1 MIDINISKVC
11 KSFGFDLV
19 LNTIDITVQKGEK
32 VGLIGTNGSGKSTI
46 LKIIAGQESIDSGS
60 LSIRNNISI
69 GYLSQIPEEKDI
81 IVKDY
86 INSAFKEIIELKE
99 KLERYEDKL
108 LTEDYKVI
116 TKYMNLQEKFI
127 SLGGYEY
134 ETKIQKILPVFN
146 ITEEILN
153 RNFNTLSGGEK
164 TIISLIRLLL
174 QEPDVLLLDEP
185 TNHLDINKMI
195 WLEKTLKNYKGTIIL
210 VSHDR
215 YFMDNVINKVYLLTK
230 RGIEV
235 YHGNYSYYIKESENR
250 LLLELKNYKDQQ
262 KQITAMKNS
271 IKRLKEYGRLC
282 GPSGGEIFFRR
293 AASIEKR
300 LEKLEKLDKPEDKK
314 KLNITFDTASR
325 SGKDVLTINNLNL
338 SYGTKEI
345 FNNLN
350 LSIKYQDRLCL
361 VGDNGVGKS
370 TLIKE
375 ILKGNNSIKLG
386 SNIKIGYIPQE
397 IEFEDINLSVLEEA
411 RKYFIGPEQ
420 YLRSALFKYLFAG
433 ENIHKKIKYLSGGE
447 KVRLKIFCLIQDS
460 YNFLILDE
468 PTNHIDIDTR
478 EMLEESLKEFTGTI
492 LFVSHD
498 RYFLNKVCTH
508 IADVDFGKIKVYPG
522 NYDFWYES
530 SQLALKQMKDANKKK
545 EEKIKE
551 LQEFIARFSANASKS
566 KQATSRK
573 KSLEKIQL
581 DEIKPSNRRYPYIDF
596 KPDREPGKDILTVK
610 NLSKTV
616 DGEKVLDNVSFTVK
630 TDNKIAIIADN
641 ENARTTLF
649 QILAGELEPDEGE
662 VSFGTTITKAYFPKD
677 NSYLFTQD
685 LSITDWLRQYS
696 KDPDETYV
704 RSFLG
709 RMLFSGDEALKNVKV
724 LSGGEKV
731 RCVLSKLMLSG
742 ANFLIFDEPTNHLDM
757 ESITA
762 LNEGMERFKGNMI
775 FASHDHQL
783 MQTVANRIIDIKKD
797 GSVVDKECTY
807 NEYLGLE

>member
-1 MIDINISKVC
+1 MQYIHITFFDGRNIMIDINISKVC

-19 LNTIDITVQKGEK
+19 LNNIDITVQKGEK

-262 KQITAMKNS
+262 KQITAMENS

-397 IEFEDINLSVLEEA
+397 IGFEDINLSVLEEA

-498 RYFLNKVCTH
+498 RYFINK
-508 IADVDFGKIKVYPG
+508 IATSIIEIKNKNITKYIG
-522 NYDFWYES
+522 NYDDYR
-530 SQLALKQMKDANKKK
+530 
-545 EEKIKE
+545 EKI
-551 LQEFIARFSANASKS
+551 
-566 KQATSRK
+566 
-573 KSLEKIQL
+573 
-581 DEIKPSNRRYPYIDF
+581 
-596 KPDREPGKDILTVK
+596 
-610 NLSKTV
+610 
-616 DGEKVLDNVSFTVK
+616 
-630 TDNKIAIIADN
+630 NKI
-641 ENARTTLF
+641 
-649 QILAGELEPDEGE
+649 
-662 VSFGTTITKAYFPKD
+662 
-677 NSYLFTQD
+677 
-685 LSITDWLRQYS
+685 
-696 KDPDETYV
+696 
-704 RSFLG
+704 
-709 RMLFSGDEALKNVKV
+709 
-724 LSGGEKV
+724 
-731 RCVLSKLMLSG
+731 
-742 ANFLIFDEPTNHLDM
+742 
-757 ESITA
+757 
-762 LNEGMERFKGNMI
+762 
-775 FASHDHQL
+775 
-783 MQTVANRIIDIKKD
+783 
-797 GSVVDKECTY
+797 
-807 NEYLGLE
+807 

>member
-1 MIDINISKVC
+1 MQYIHITFFDGRNIMIDINISKVC

-19 LNTIDITVQKGEK
+19 LNNIDITVQKGEK

-195 WLEKTLKNYKGTIIL
+195 WLEKTLKNYKGTIML

-215 YFMDNVINKVYLLTK
+215 YFMDNIINKVYLLTK

-300 LEKLEKLDKPEDKK
+300 LEKLEKLDKPEEKK
-314 KLNITFDTASR
+314 KLNITFDMDSR

-397 IEFEDINLSVLEEA
+397 IGFEDINLSVLEEA
-411 RKYFIGPEQ
+411 KKYFIGPEQ
-420 YLRSALFKYLFAG
+420 YLRSSLFKYLFAG

-478 EMLEESLKEFTGTI
+478 EMLEESLQEFTGTI

-498 RYFLNKVCTH
+498 RYFINK
-508 IADVDFGKIKVYPG
+508 IANSIIEIKNKNITKYIG
-522 NYDFWYES
+522 NYDDYR
-530 SQLALKQMKDANKKK
+530 
-545 EEKIKE
+545 EKI
-551 LQEFIARFSANASKS
+551 
-566 KQATSRK
+566 
-573 KSLEKIQL
+573 
-581 DEIKPSNRRYPYIDF
+581 
-596 KPDREPGKDILTVK
+596 
-610 NLSKTV
+610 
-616 DGEKVLDNVSFTVK
+616 
-630 TDNKIAIIADN
+630 NKI
-641 ENARTTLF
+641 
-649 QILAGELEPDEGE
+649 
-662 VSFGTTITKAYFPKD
+662 
-677 NSYLFTQD
+677 
-685 LSITDWLRQYS
+685 
-696 KDPDETYV
+696 
-704 RSFLG
+704 
-709 RMLFSGDEALKNVKV
+709 
-724 LSGGEKV
+724 
-731 RCVLSKLMLSG
+731 
-742 ANFLIFDEPTNHLDM
+742 
-757 ESITA
+757 
-762 LNEGMERFKGNMI
+762 
-775 FASHDHQL
+775 
-783 MQTVANRIIDIKKD
+783 
-797 GSVVDKECTY
+797 
-807 NEYLGLE
+807 

>member
-1 MIDINISKVC
+1 MQYIHITFFDGRNIMIDINISKVC

-19 LNTIDITVQKGEK
+19 LNNIDITVQKGEK

-108 LTEDYKVI
+108 LTEDYKII

-146 ITEEILN
+146 ITEEMLN

-174 QEPDVLLLDEP
+174 QEPDALLLDEP

-262 KQITAMKNS
+262 KQITAMENS
-271 IKRLKEYGRLC
+271 IKRLREYGKLC

-300 LEKLEKLDKPEDKK
+300 LEKLEKLDKPEEKK

-325 SGKDVLTINNLNL
+325 SGKDVLTINNLYL

-433 ENIHKKIKYLSGGE
+433 ENIYKKIKYLSGGE

-478 EMLEESLKEFTGTI
+478 EMLEESLMEFTGTI

-498 RYFLNKVCTH
+498 RYFINK
-508 IADVDFGKIKVYPG
+508 IATGIIEIKNKNITKYIG
-522 NYDFWYES
+522 NYDDYR
-530 SQLALKQMKDANKKK
+530 
-545 EEKIKE
+545 EKI
-551 LQEFIARFSANASKS
+551 
-566 KQATSRK
+566 
-573 KSLEKIQL
+573 
-581 DEIKPSNRRYPYIDF
+581 
-596 KPDREPGKDILTVK
+596 
-610 NLSKTV
+610 
-616 DGEKVLDNVSFTVK
+616 
-630 TDNKIAIIADN
+630 NKI
-641 ENARTTLF
+641 
-649 QILAGELEPDEGE
+649 
-662 VSFGTTITKAYFPKD
+662 
-677 NSYLFTQD
+677 
-685 LSITDWLRQYS
+685 
-696 KDPDETYV
+696 
-704 RSFLG
+704 
-709 RMLFSGDEALKNVKV
+709 
-724 LSGGEKV
+724 
-731 RCVLSKLMLSG
+731 
-742 ANFLIFDEPTNHLDM
+742 
-757 ESITA
+757 
-762 LNEGMERFKGNMI
+762 
-775 FASHDHQL
+775 
-783 MQTVANRIIDIKKD
+783 
-797 GSVVDKECTY
+797 
-807 NEYLGLE
+807 

>member
-1 MIDINISKVC
+1 MQYIHITFFDGRNIMIDINISKVC

-19 LNTIDITVQKGEK
+19 LNNIDITVQKGEK

-271 IKRLKEYGRLC
+271 IKRLREYGKLC

-314 KLNITFDTASR
+314 KLNITFDMDSR
-325 SGKDVLTINNLNL
+325 SGKDVLTINNLYL

-397 IEFEDINLSVLEEA
+397 IGFEDINLSVLEEA
-411 RKYFIGPEQ
+411 KKYYIGAEQ

-478 EMLEESLKEFTGTI
+478 EMLEESLQEFTGTI

-498 RYFLNKVCTH
+498 RYFINK
-508 IADVDFGKIKVYPG
+508 IATSIIEIKNKNITRYIG
-522 NYDFWYES
+522 NYDDYR
-530 SQLALKQMKDANKKK
+530 
-545 EEKIKE
+545 EKI
-551 LQEFIARFSANASKS
+551 
-566 KQATSRK
+566 
-573 KSLEKIQL
+573 
-581 DEIKPSNRRYPYIDF
+581 
-596 KPDREPGKDILTVK
+596 
-610 NLSKTV
+610 
-616 DGEKVLDNVSFTVK
+616 
-630 TDNKIAIIADN
+630 NKI
-641 ENARTTLF
+641 
-649 QILAGELEPDEGE
+649 
-662 VSFGTTITKAYFPKD
+662 
-677 NSYLFTQD
+677 
-685 LSITDWLRQYS
+685 
-696 KDPDETYV
+696 
-704 RSFLG
+704 
-709 RMLFSGDEALKNVKV
+709 
-724 LSGGEKV
+724 
-731 RCVLSKLMLSG
+731 
-742 ANFLIFDEPTNHLDM
+742 
-757 ESITA
+757 
-762 LNEGMERFKGNMI
+762 
-775 FASHDHQL
+775 
-783 MQTVANRIIDIKKD
+783 
-797 GSVVDKECTY
+797 
-807 NEYLGLE
+807 

>member
-1 MIDINISKVC
+1 MQYIHITFFDGRNIMIDINISKVC

-19 LNTIDITVQKGEK
+19 LNNIDITVQKGEK

-262 KQITAMKNS
+262 KQITAMENS

-397 IEFEDINLSVLEEA
+397 IGFEDINLSVLEEA

-420 YLRSALFKYLFAG
+420 YLRSSLFKYLFAG

-478 EMLEESLKEFTGTI
+478 EMLEESLKDFTGTI

-498 RYFLNKVCTH
+498 RYFINK
-508 IADVDFGKIKVYPG
+508 IATSIIEIKNKNITRYIG
-522 NYDFWYES
+522 NYDDYR
-530 SQLALKQMKDANKKK
+530 
-545 EEKIKE
+545 EKI
-551 LQEFIARFSANASKS
+551 
-566 KQATSRK
+566 
-573 KSLEKIQL
+573 
-581 DEIKPSNRRYPYIDF
+581 
-596 KPDREPGKDILTVK
+596 
-610 NLSKTV
+610 
-616 DGEKVLDNVSFTVK
+616 
-630 TDNKIAIIADN
+630 NKI
-641 ENARTTLF
+641 
-649 QILAGELEPDEGE
+649 
-662 VSFGTTITKAYFPKD
+662 
-677 NSYLFTQD
+677 
-685 LSITDWLRQYS
+685 
-696 KDPDETYV
+696 
-704 RSFLG
+704 
-709 RMLFSGDEALKNVKV
+709 
-724 LSGGEKV
+724 
-731 RCVLSKLMLSG
+731 
-742 ANFLIFDEPTNHLDM
+742 
-757 ESITA
+757 
-762 LNEGMERFKGNMI
+762 
-775 FASHDHQL
+775 
-783 MQTVANRIIDIKKD
+783 
-797 GSVVDKECTY
+797 
-807 NEYLGLE
+807 

>member
-1 MIDINISKVC
+1 MQYIHITFFDGRNIMIDINISKVC

-19 LNTIDITVQKGEK
+19 LNNIDITVQKGEK

-262 KQITAMKNS
+262 KQITAMENS

-314 KLNITFDTASR
+314 KLNITFDMDSR
-325 SGKDVLTINNLNL
+325 SGKDVLTINNLYL

-433 ENIHKKIKYLSGGE
+433 ENIYKKIKYLSGGE

-478 EMLEESLKEFTGTI
+478 EMLEESLMEFTGTI

-498 RYFLNKVCTH
+498 RYFINK
-508 IADVDFGKIKVYPG
+508 IATGIIEIKNKNITKYIG
-522 NYDFWYES
+522 NYDDYR
-530 SQLALKQMKDANKKK
+530 
-545 EEKIKE
+545 EKI
-551 LQEFIARFSANASKS
+551 
-566 KQATSRK
+566 
-573 KSLEKIQL
+573 
-581 DEIKPSNRRYPYIDF
+581 
-596 KPDREPGKDILTVK
+596 
-610 NLSKTV
+610 
-616 DGEKVLDNVSFTVK
+616 
-630 TDNKIAIIADN
+630 NKI
-641 ENARTTLF
+641 
-649 QILAGELEPDEGE
+649 
-662 VSFGTTITKAYFPKD
+662 
-677 NSYLFTQD
+677 
-685 LSITDWLRQYS
+685 
-696 KDPDETYV
+696 
-704 RSFLG
+704 
-709 RMLFSGDEALKNVKV
+709 
-724 LSGGEKV
+724 
-731 RCVLSKLMLSG
+731 
-742 ANFLIFDEPTNHLDM
+742 
-757 ESITA
+757 
-762 LNEGMERFKGNMI
+762 
-775 FASHDHQL
+775 
-783 MQTVANRIIDIKKD
+783 
-797 GSVVDKECTY
+797 
-807 NEYLGLE
+807 

>member
-1 MIDINISKVC
+1 MQYIHITFFDGRNIMIDINISKVC

-19 LNTIDITVQKGEK
+19 LNNIDITVQKGEK

-262 KQITAMKNS
+262 KQITAMENS

-293 AASIEKR
+293 AASIKKR

-314 KLNITFDTASR
+314 KLNITFDMDSR
-325 SGKDVLTINNLNL
+325 SGKDVLTINNLYL

-411 RKYFIGPEQ
+411 RKYFIGAEQ

-478 EMLEESLKEFTGTI
+478 EMLEESLMEFTGTI

-498 RYFLNKVCTH
+498 RYFINK
-508 IADVDFGKIKVYPG
+508 IATGIIEIKNKNITKYIG
-522 NYDFWYES
+522 NYDDYR
-530 SQLALKQMKDANKKK
+530 
-545 EEKIKE
+545 EKI
-551 LQEFIARFSANASKS
+551 
-566 KQATSRK
+566 
-573 KSLEKIQL
+573 
-581 DEIKPSNRRYPYIDF
+581 
-596 KPDREPGKDILTVK
+596 
-610 NLSKTV
+610 
-616 DGEKVLDNVSFTVK
+616 
-630 TDNKIAIIADN
+630 NKI
-641 ENARTTLF
+641 
-649 QILAGELEPDEGE
+649 
-662 VSFGTTITKAYFPKD
+662 
-677 NSYLFTQD
+677 
-685 LSITDWLRQYS
+685 
-696 KDPDETYV
+696 
-704 RSFLG
+704 
-709 RMLFSGDEALKNVKV
+709 
-724 LSGGEKV
+724 
-731 RCVLSKLMLSG
+731 
-742 ANFLIFDEPTNHLDM
+742 
-757 ESITA
+757 
-762 LNEGMERFKGNMI
+762 
-775 FASHDHQL
+775 
-783 MQTVANRIIDIKKD
+783 
-797 GSVVDKECTY
+797 
-807 NEYLGLE
+807 

>member
-1 MIDINISKVC
+1 MIDINKSKVC

-19 LNTIDITVQKGEK
+19 LNNIDITVQKGEK

-164 TIISLIRLLL
+164 TITSLIRLLL

-262 KQITAMKNS
+262 KQITAMENS

-293 AASIEKR
+293 AASIEK
-300 LEKLEKLDKPEDKK
+300 
-314 KLNITFDTASR
+314 
-325 SGKDVLTINNLNL
+325 
-338 SYGTKEI
+338 
-345 FNNLN
+345 
-350 LSIKYQDRLCL
+350 
-361 VGDNGVGKS
+361 
-370 TLIKE
+370 
-375 ILKGNNSIKLG
+375 
-386 SNIKIGYIPQE
+386 KI
-397 IEFEDINLSVLEEA
+397 
-411 RKYFIGPEQ
+411 RKT
-420 YLRSALFKYLFAG
+420 R
-433 ENIHKKIKYLSGGE
+433 
-447 KVRLKIFCLIQDS
+447 KVR
-460 YNFLILDE
+460 
-468 PTNHIDIDTR
+468 
-478 EMLEESLKEFTGTI
+478 
-492 LFVSHD
+492 
-498 RYFLNKVCTH
+498 
-508 IADVDFGKIKVYPG
+508 
-522 NYDFWYES
+522 
-530 SQLALKQMKDANKKK
+530 
-545 EEKIKE
+545 
-551 LQEFIARFSANASKS
+551 
-566 KQATSRK
+566 
-573 KSLEKIQL
+573 
-581 DEIKPSNRRYPYIDF
+581 
-596 KPDREPGKDILTVK
+596 
-610 NLSKTV
+610 
-616 DGEKVLDNVSFTVK
+616 
-630 TDNKIAIIADN
+630 
-641 ENARTTLF
+641 
-649 QILAGELEPDEGE
+649 
-662 VSFGTTITKAYFPKD
+662 
-677 NSYLFTQD
+677 
-685 LSITDWLRQYS
+685 
-696 KDPDETYV
+696 
-704 RSFLG
+704 
-709 RMLFSGDEALKNVKV
+709 
-724 LSGGEKV
+724 
-731 RCVLSKLMLSG
+731 
-742 ANFLIFDEPTNHLDM
+742 
-757 ESITA
+757 
-762 LNEGMERFKGNMI
+762 
-775 FASHDHQL
+775 
-783 MQTVANRIIDIKKD
+783 
-797 GSVVDKECTY
+797 
-807 NEYLGLE
+807 

>member
-1 MIDINISKVC
+1 MQYIHITFFDGRNIMIDINISKVC
-11 KSFGFDLV
+11 KSFGFDLI
-19 LNTIDITVQKGEK
+19 LNNIDITVQKGEK

-262 KQITAMKNS
+262 KQITAMENS

-293 AASIEKR
+293 AANIEKR

-397 IEFEDINLSVLEEA
+397 IGFEDINLSVLEEA

-433 ENIHKKIKYLSGGE
+433 ENIYKKIKYLSGGE

-478 EMLEESLKEFTGTI
+478 EMLEESLMEFTGTI

-498 RYFLNKVCTH
+498 RYFINK
-508 IADVDFGKIKVYPG
+508 IATGIIEIKNKNITKYIG
-522 NYDFWYES
+522 NYDDYR
-530 SQLALKQMKDANKKK
+530 
-545 EEKIKE
+545 EKI
-551 LQEFIARFSANASKS
+551 
-566 KQATSRK
+566 
-573 KSLEKIQL
+573 
-581 DEIKPSNRRYPYIDF
+581 
-596 KPDREPGKDILTVK
+596 
-610 NLSKTV
+610 
-616 DGEKVLDNVSFTVK
+616 
-630 TDNKIAIIADN
+630 NKI
-641 ENARTTLF
+641 
-649 QILAGELEPDEGE
+649 
-662 VSFGTTITKAYFPKD
+662 
-677 NSYLFTQD
+677 
-685 LSITDWLRQYS
+685 
-696 KDPDETYV
+696 
-704 RSFLG
+704 
-709 RMLFSGDEALKNVKV
+709 
-724 LSGGEKV
+724 
-731 RCVLSKLMLSG
+731 
-742 ANFLIFDEPTNHLDM
+742 
-757 ESITA
+757 
-762 LNEGMERFKGNMI
+762 
-775 FASHDHQL
+775 
-783 MQTVANRIIDIKKD
+783 
-797 GSVVDKECTY
+797 
-807 NEYLGLE
+807 

>member
-1 MIDINISKVC
+1 MQYIHITFFDGRNIMIDINISKVC
-11 KSFGFDLV
+11 KSFGFDLI
-19 LNTIDITVQKGEK
+19 LNNIDITVQKGEK

-69 GYLSQIPEEKDI
+69 GYLSQIPEKKDI

-262 KQITAMKNS
+262 KQITAMENS

-293 AASIEKR
+293 AANIEKR

-478 EMLEESLKEFTGTI
+478 EMLEESLMEFTGTI

-498 RYFLNKVCTH
+498 RYFINK
-508 IADVDFGKIKVYPG
+508 IATGIIEIKNKNITKYIG
-522 NYDFWYES
+522 NYDDYR
-530 SQLALKQMKDANKKK
+530 
-545 EEKIKE
+545 EKI
-551 LQEFIARFSANASKS
+551 
-566 KQATSRK
+566 
-573 KSLEKIQL
+573 
-581 DEIKPSNRRYPYIDF
+581 
-596 KPDREPGKDILTVK
+596 
-610 NLSKTV
+610 
-616 DGEKVLDNVSFTVK
+616 
-630 TDNKIAIIADN
+630 NKI
-641 ENARTTLF
+641 
-649 QILAGELEPDEGE
+649 
-662 VSFGTTITKAYFPKD
+662 
-677 NSYLFTQD
+677 
-685 LSITDWLRQYS
+685 
-696 KDPDETYV
+696 
-704 RSFLG
+704 
-709 RMLFSGDEALKNVKV
+709 
-724 LSGGEKV
+724 
-731 RCVLSKLMLSG
+731 
-742 ANFLIFDEPTNHLDM
+742 
-757 ESITA
+757 
-762 LNEGMERFKGNMI
+762 
-775 FASHDHQL
+775 
-783 MQTVANRIIDIKKD
+783 
-797 GSVVDKECTY
+797 
-807 NEYLGLE
+807 

>member
-1 MIDINISKVC
+1 MQYIHITFFDGRNIMIDINISKVC

-19 LNTIDITVQKGEK
+19 LNNIDITVQKGEK

-262 KQITAMKNS
+262 KQITAMENS

-293 AASIEKR
+293 AANIEKR

-447 KVRLKIFCLIQDS
+447 KVRLKIFCLIQNS

-498 RYFLNKVCTH
+498 RYFINK
-508 IADVDFGKIKVYPG
+508 IATGIIEIKNKNITKYIG
-522 NYDFWYES
+522 NYDDYR
-530 SQLALKQMKDANKKK
+530 
-545 EEKIKE
+545 EKI
-551 LQEFIARFSANASKS
+551 
-566 KQATSRK
+566 
-573 KSLEKIQL
+573 
-581 DEIKPSNRRYPYIDF
+581 
-596 KPDREPGKDILTVK
+596 
-610 NLSKTV
+610 
-616 DGEKVLDNVSFTVK
+616 
-630 TDNKIAIIADN
+630 NKI
-641 ENARTTLF
+641 
-649 QILAGELEPDEGE
+649 
-662 VSFGTTITKAYFPKD
+662 
-677 NSYLFTQD
+677 
-685 LSITDWLRQYS
+685 
-696 KDPDETYV
+696 
-704 RSFLG
+704 
-709 RMLFSGDEALKNVKV
+709 
-724 LSGGEKV
+724 
-731 RCVLSKLMLSG
+731 
-742 ANFLIFDEPTNHLDM
+742 
-757 ESITA
+757 
-762 LNEGMERFKGNMI
+762 
-775 FASHDHQL
+775 
-783 MQTVANRIIDIKKD
+783 
-797 GSVVDKECTY
+797 
-807 NEYLGLE
+807 

>member
-1 MIDINISKVC
+1 MQYIHITFFDGRNIMIDINISKVC

-19 LNTIDITVQKGEK
+19 LNNIDITVQKGEK

-99 KLERYEDKL
+99 KLERYENKL

-146 ITEEILN
+146 ITEEMLN

-262 KQITAMKNS
+262 KQMTAMENS

-314 KLNITFDTASR
+314 KLNITFDMDSR
-325 SGKDVLTINNLNL
+325 SGKDVLTINNLYL

-397 IEFEDINLSVLEEA
+397 IGFEDINLSVLEEA

-478 EMLEESLKEFTGTI
+478 EMLEESLMEFTGTI

-498 RYFLNKVCTH
+498 RYFINK
-508 IADVDFGKIKVYPG
+508 IATGIIEIKNKNITKYIG
-522 NYDFWYES
+522 NYDDYR
-530 SQLALKQMKDANKKK
+530 
-545 EEKIKE
+545 EKI
-551 LQEFIARFSANASKS
+551 
-566 KQATSRK
+566 
-573 KSLEKIQL
+573 
-581 DEIKPSNRRYPYIDF
+581 
-596 KPDREPGKDILTVK
+596 
-610 NLSKTV
+610 
-616 DGEKVLDNVSFTVK
+616 
-630 TDNKIAIIADN
+630 NKI
-641 ENARTTLF
+641 
-649 QILAGELEPDEGE
+649 
-662 VSFGTTITKAYFPKD
+662 
-677 NSYLFTQD
+677 
-685 LSITDWLRQYS
+685 
-696 KDPDETYV
+696 
-704 RSFLG
+704 
-709 RMLFSGDEALKNVKV
+709 
-724 LSGGEKV
+724 
-731 RCVLSKLMLSG
+731 
-742 ANFLIFDEPTNHLDM
+742 
-757 ESITA
+757 
-762 LNEGMERFKGNMI
+762 
-775 FASHDHQL
+775 
-783 MQTVANRIIDIKKD
+783 
-797 GSVVDKECTY
+797 
-807 NEYLGLE
+807 

>member
-1 MIDINISKVC
+1 MQYIHITFFDGRNIMIDINISKVC

-19 LNTIDITVQKGEK
+19 LNNIDITVQKGEK

-262 KQITAMKNS
+262 KQITAMENS

-314 KLNITFDTASR
+314 KLNITFDMDSR
-325 SGKDVLTINNLNL
+325 SGKDVLTINNLYL

-397 IEFEDINLSVLEEA
+397 IGFEDINLSVLEEA

-433 ENIHKKIKYLSGGE
+433 ENIYKKIKYLSGGE

-478 EMLEESLKEFTGTI
+478 EMLEESLMEFTGTI

-498 RYFLNKVCTH
+498 RYFINK
-508 IADVDFGKIKVYPG
+508 IATGIIEIKNKNITKYIG
-522 NYDFWYES
+522 NYDDYR
-530 SQLALKQMKDANKKK
+530 
-545 EEKIKE
+545 EKI
-551 LQEFIARFSANASKS
+551 
-566 KQATSRK
+566 
-573 KSLEKIQL
+573 
-581 DEIKPSNRRYPYIDF
+581 
-596 KPDREPGKDILTVK
+596 
-610 NLSKTV
+610 
-616 DGEKVLDNVSFTVK
+616 
-630 TDNKIAIIADN
+630 NKI
-641 ENARTTLF
+641 
-649 QILAGELEPDEGE
+649 
-662 VSFGTTITKAYFPKD
+662 
-677 NSYLFTQD
+677 
-685 LSITDWLRQYS
+685 
-696 KDPDETYV
+696 
-704 RSFLG
+704 
-709 RMLFSGDEALKNVKV
+709 
-724 LSGGEKV
+724 
-731 RCVLSKLMLSG
+731 
-742 ANFLIFDEPTNHLDM
+742 
-757 ESITA
+757 
-762 LNEGMERFKGNMI
+762 
-775 FASHDHQL
+775 
-783 MQTVANRIIDIKKD
+783 
-797 GSVVDKECTY
+797 
-807 NEYLGLE
+807 

>member
-1 MIDINISKVC
+1 MQYIHITFFDGRNIMIDINISKVC

-19 LNTIDITVQKGEK
+19 LNNIDITVQKGEK

-262 KQITAMKNS
+262 KQITAMENS
-271 IKRLKEYGRLC
+271 IKRLREYGRLC

-397 IEFEDINLSVLEEA
+397 IGFEDINLSVLEEA

-420 YLRSALFKYLFAG
+420 YLRSSLFKYLFAG

-478 EMLEESLKEFTGTI
+478 EMLEESLKDFTGTI

-498 RYFLNKVCTH
+498 RYFINK
-508 IADVDFGKIKVYPG
+508 IATSIIEIKNKNITRYIG
-522 NYDFWYES
+522 NYDDYR
-530 SQLALKQMKDANKKK
+530 
-545 EEKIKE
+545 EKI
-551 LQEFIARFSANASKS
+551 
-566 KQATSRK
+566 
-573 KSLEKIQL
+573 
-581 DEIKPSNRRYPYIDF
+581 
-596 KPDREPGKDILTVK
+596 
-610 NLSKTV
+610 
-616 DGEKVLDNVSFTVK
+616 
-630 TDNKIAIIADN
+630 NKI
-641 ENARTTLF
+641 
-649 QILAGELEPDEGE
+649 
-662 VSFGTTITKAYFPKD
+662 
-677 NSYLFTQD
+677 
-685 LSITDWLRQYS
+685 
-696 KDPDETYV
+696 
-704 RSFLG
+704 
-709 RMLFSGDEALKNVKV
+709 
-724 LSGGEKV
+724 
-731 RCVLSKLMLSG
+731 
-742 ANFLIFDEPTNHLDM
+742 
-757 ESITA
+757 
-762 LNEGMERFKGNMI
+762 
-775 FASHDHQL
+775 
-783 MQTVANRIIDIKKD
+783 
-797 GSVVDKECTY
+797 
-807 NEYLGLE
+807 

>member
-1 MIDINISKVC
+1 MQYIHITFFDGRNIMIDINISKVC
-11 KSFGFDLV
+11 KSFGFDLI
-19 LNTIDITVQKGEK
+19 LNNIDITVQKGEK

-262 KQITAMKNS
+262 KQITAMENS

-293 AASIEKR
+293 AANIEKR

-478 EMLEESLKEFTGTI
+478 EMLEESLQEFTGTI

-498 RYFLNKVCTH
+498 RYFINK
-508 IADVDFGKIKVYPG
+508 IATSIIEIKNKNITRYIG
-522 NYDFWYES
+522 NYDDYR
-530 SQLALKQMKDANKKK
+530 
-545 EEKIKE
+545 EKI
-551 LQEFIARFSANASKS
+551 
-566 KQATSRK
+566 
-573 KSLEKIQL
+573 
-581 DEIKPSNRRYPYIDF
+581 D
-596 KPDREPGKDILTVK
+596 
-610 NLSKTV
+610 
-616 DGEKVLDNVSFTVK
+616 KV
-630 TDNKIAIIADN
+630 
-641 ENARTTLF
+641 
-649 QILAGELEPDEGE
+649 Q
-662 VSFGTTITKAYFPKD
+662 
-677 NSYLFTQD
+677 
-685 LSITDWLRQYS
+685 
-696 KDPDETYV
+696 
-704 RSFLG
+704 
-709 RMLFSGDEALKNVKV
+709 
-724 LSGGEKV
+724 
-731 RCVLSKLMLSG
+731 
-742 ANFLIFDEPTNHLDM
+742 
-757 ESITA
+757 
-762 LNEGMERFKGNMI
+762 
-775 FASHDHQL
+775 
-783 MQTVANRIIDIKKD
+783 
-797 GSVVDKECTY
+797 
-807 NEYLGLE
+807 

>member
-1 MIDINISKVC
+1 MQYIHITFFDGRNIMIDINISKAC

-19 LNTIDITVQKGEK
+19 LNNIDITVQKGEK

-146 ITEEILN
+146 ITEEMLN

-262 KQITAMKNS
+262 KQITAMENS
-271 IKRLKEYGRLC
+271 IKRLKEYGSLC

-314 KLNITFDTASR
+314 KLNINFDTASR

-447 KVRLKIFCLIQDS
+447 KVRLKIFCLIQNS

-498 RYFLNKVCTH
+498 RYFINK
-508 IADVDFGKIKVYPG
+508 IATSIIEIKNKNITKYIG
-522 NYDFWYES
+522 NYDDYR
-530 SQLALKQMKDANKKK
+530 
-545 EEKIKE
+545 EKI
-551 LQEFIARFSANASKS
+551 
-566 KQATSRK
+566 
-573 KSLEKIQL
+573 
-581 DEIKPSNRRYPYIDF
+581 
-596 KPDREPGKDILTVK
+596 
-610 NLSKTV
+610 
-616 DGEKVLDNVSFTVK
+616 
-630 TDNKIAIIADN
+630 NKI
-641 ENARTTLF
+641 
-649 QILAGELEPDEGE
+649 
-662 VSFGTTITKAYFPKD
+662 
-677 NSYLFTQD
+677 
-685 LSITDWLRQYS
+685 
-696 KDPDETYV
+696 
-704 RSFLG
+704 
-709 RMLFSGDEALKNVKV
+709 
-724 LSGGEKV
+724 
-731 RCVLSKLMLSG
+731 
-742 ANFLIFDEPTNHLDM
+742 
-757 ESITA
+757 
-762 LNEGMERFKGNMI
+762 
-775 FASHDHQL
+775 
-783 MQTVANRIIDIKKD
+783 
-797 GSVVDKECTY
+797 
-807 NEYLGLE
+807 

>member
-1 MIDINISKVC
+1 MQYIHITFFDGRNIMIDINISKVC

-19 LNTIDITVQKGEK
+19 LNNIDITVQKGEK

-262 KQITAMKNS
+262 KQITAMENS

-397 IEFEDINLSVLEEA
+397 IGFEDINLSVLEEA

-433 ENIHKKIKYLSGGE
+433 ENIYKKIKYLSGGE

-498 RYFLNKVCTH
+498 RYFINK
-508 IADVDFGKIKVYPG
+508 IATGIIEIKNKNITKYIG
-522 NYDFWYES
+522 NYDDYR
-530 SQLALKQMKDANKKK
+530 
-545 EEKIKE
+545 EKI
-551 LQEFIARFSANASKS
+551 
-566 KQATSRK
+566 
-573 KSLEKIQL
+573 
-581 DEIKPSNRRYPYIDF
+581 
-596 KPDREPGKDILTVK
+596 
-610 NLSKTV
+610 
-616 DGEKVLDNVSFTVK
+616 
-630 TDNKIAIIADN
+630 NKI
-641 ENARTTLF
+641 
-649 QILAGELEPDEGE
+649 
-662 VSFGTTITKAYFPKD
+662 
-677 NSYLFTQD
+677 
-685 LSITDWLRQYS
+685 
-696 KDPDETYV
+696 
-704 RSFLG
+704 
-709 RMLFSGDEALKNVKV
+709 
-724 LSGGEKV
+724 
-731 RCVLSKLMLSG
+731 
-742 ANFLIFDEPTNHLDM
+742 
-757 ESITA
+757 
-762 LNEGMERFKGNMI
+762 
-775 FASHDHQL
+775 
-783 MQTVANRIIDIKKD
+783 
-797 GSVVDKECTY
+797 
-807 NEYLGLE
+807 

>member
-1 MIDINISKVC
+1 MQYIHITFFDGRNIMIDINISKVC
-11 KSFGFDLV
+11 KSFGFDLI
-19 LNTIDITVQKGEK
+19 LNNIDITVQKGEK

-69 GYLSQIPEEKDI
+69 GYLSQIPEKKDI

-262 KQITAMKNS
+262 KQITAMENS

-397 IEFEDINLSVLEEA
+397 IGFEDINLSVLEEA

-433 ENIHKKIKYLSGGE
+433 ENIYKKIKYLSGGE

-478 EMLEESLKEFTGTI
+478 EMLEESLMEFTGTI

-498 RYFLNKVCTH
+498 RYFINK
-508 IADVDFGKIKVYPG
+508 IATGIIEIKNKNITKYIG
-522 NYDFWYES
+522 NYDDYR
-530 SQLALKQMKDANKKK
+530 
-545 EEKIKE
+545 EKI
-551 LQEFIARFSANASKS
+551 
-566 KQATSRK
+566 
-573 KSLEKIQL
+573 
-581 DEIKPSNRRYPYIDF
+581 
-596 KPDREPGKDILTVK
+596 
-610 NLSKTV
+610 
-616 DGEKVLDNVSFTVK
+616 
-630 TDNKIAIIADN
+630 NKI
-641 ENARTTLF
+641 
-649 QILAGELEPDEGE
+649 
-662 VSFGTTITKAYFPKD
+662 
-677 NSYLFTQD
+677 
-685 LSITDWLRQYS
+685 
-696 KDPDETYV
+696 
-704 RSFLG
+704 
-709 RMLFSGDEALKNVKV
+709 
-724 LSGGEKV
+724 
-731 RCVLSKLMLSG
+731 
-742 ANFLIFDEPTNHLDM
+742 
-757 ESITA
+757 
-762 LNEGMERFKGNMI
+762 
-775 FASHDHQL
+775 
-783 MQTVANRIIDIKKD
+783 
-797 GSVVDKECTY
+797 
-807 NEYLGLE
+807 

>member
-19 LNTIDITVQKGEK
+19 LNNIDITVQKGEK

-99 KLERYEDKL
+99 KLERYENKL

-195 WLEKTLKNYKGTIIL
+195 WLEKTLKNYKGTIML

-314 KLNITFDTASR
+314 KLNLGMKMNPMFNDGAAKENNFFNLNPDNYIHSFVEFFKYWVFDTDCNINVSTCMNFANLIINEY
-325 SGKDVLTINNLNL
+325 SGICTHSSCLKKWLCLDSNGHI
-338 SYGTKEI
+338 YPC
-345 FNNLN
+345 
-350 LSIKYQDRLCL
+350 DRLCL
-361 VGDNGVGKS
+361 NEYDLGYVPEMNVIDEAFENEKFIKLLQKNILRRQTCIETCEYFKNCYGGCNANAILSEINNNDISCYIQRGILSELKKIIIKLECEKNYDKLNYNFAKI
-370 TLIKE
+370 LIK
-375 ILKGNNSIKLG
+375 
-386 SNIKIGYIPQE
+386 
-397 IEFEDINLSVLEEA
+397 
-411 RKYFIGPEQ
+411 
-420 YLRSALFKYLFAG
+420 
-433 ENIHKKIKYLSGGE
+433 
-447 KVRLKIFCLIQDS
+447 
-460 YNFLILDE
+460 
-468 PTNHIDIDTR
+468 
-478 EMLEESLKEFTGTI
+478 KE
-492 LFVSHD
+492 
-498 RYFLNKVCTH
+498 R
-508 IADVDFGKIKVYPG
+508 
-522 NYDFWYES
+522 
-530 SQLALKQMKDANKKK
+530 
-545 EEKIKE
+545 
-551 LQEFIARFSANASKS
+551 
-566 KQATSRK
+566 
-573 KSLEKIQL
+573 
-581 DEIKPSNRRYPYIDF
+581 
-596 KPDREPGKDILTVK
+596 
-610 NLSKTV
+610 
-616 DGEKVLDNVSFTVK
+616 
-630 TDNKIAIIADN
+630 
-641 ENARTTLF
+641 
-649 QILAGELEPDEGE
+649 
-662 VSFGTTITKAYFPKD
+662 
-677 NSYLFTQD
+677 
-685 LSITDWLRQYS
+685 
-696 KDPDETYV
+696 
-704 RSFLG
+704 
-709 RMLFSGDEALKNVKV
+709 
-724 LSGGEKV
+724 
-731 RCVLSKLMLSG
+731 
-742 ANFLIFDEPTNHLDM
+742 
-757 ESITA
+757 
-762 LNEGMERFKGNMI
+762 
-775 FASHDHQL
+775 
-783 MQTVANRIIDIKKD
+783 
-797 GSVVDKECTY
+797 
-807 NEYLGLE
+807 

>member
-1 MIDINISKVC
+1 MQYIHITFFDGRNIMIDINISKVC

-19 LNTIDITVQKGEK
+19 LNNIDITVQKGEK

-69 GYLSQIPEEKDI
+69 GYLSQLPEEKDI

-262 KQITAMKNS
+262 KQITAMENS

-300 LEKLEKLDKPEDKK
+300 LEKLEKLDKPEEKK
-314 KLNITFDTASR
+314 KLNMIFDTASR
-325 SGKDVLTINNLNL
+325 SGKDVLTINNLYL

-478 EMLEESLKEFTGTI
+478 EMLEESLQEFTGTI

-498 RYFLNKVCTH
+498 RYFINK
-508 IADVDFGKIKVYPG
+508 IATSIIEIKNKNITRYIG
-522 NYDFWYES
+522 NYDDYR
-530 SQLALKQMKDANKKK
+530 
-545 EEKIKE
+545 EKI
-551 LQEFIARFSANASKS
+551 
-566 KQATSRK
+566 
-573 KSLEKIQL
+573 
-581 DEIKPSNRRYPYIDF
+581 
-596 KPDREPGKDILTVK
+596 
-610 NLSKTV
+610 
-616 DGEKVLDNVSFTVK
+616 
-630 TDNKIAIIADN
+630 NKI
-641 ENARTTLF
+641 
-649 QILAGELEPDEGE
+649 
-662 VSFGTTITKAYFPKD
+662 
-677 NSYLFTQD
+677 
-685 LSITDWLRQYS
+685 
-696 KDPDETYV
+696 
-704 RSFLG
+704 
-709 RMLFSGDEALKNVKV
+709 
-724 LSGGEKV
+724 
-731 RCVLSKLMLSG
+731 
-742 ANFLIFDEPTNHLDM
+742 
-757 ESITA
+757 
-762 LNEGMERFKGNMI
+762 
-775 FASHDHQL
+775 
-783 MQTVANRIIDIKKD
+783 
-797 GSVVDKECTY
+797 
-807 NEYLGLE
+807 

>member
-11 KSFGFDLV
+11 KSFGFDLI
-19 LNTIDITVQKGEK
+19 LNNIDITVQKGEK

-86 INSAFKEIIELKE
+86 INIAFKEIIELKE

-195 WLEKTLKNYKGTIIL
+195 WLEKTLKNYKGTIML

-314 KLNITFDTASR
+314 KLNITFDMDSR
-325 SGKDVLTINNLNL
+325 SGKDVLTINNLYL
-338 SYGTKEI
+338 SYGPKEI

-370 TLIKE
+370 TLLKLIIGQLIPDSGE
-375 ILKGNNSIKLG
+375 IYLGNKTDIGYYAQEHELLDNNKTILENFSEVTISQKALRALLGRFLFFDNDVFKKVCILSPGERSRVALAKLSLKGANM
-386 SNIKIGYIPQE
+386 
-397 IEFEDINLSVLEEA
+397 
-411 RKYFIGPEQ
+411 
-420 YLRSALFKYLFAG
+420 
-433 ENIHKKIKYLSGGE
+433 
-447 KVRLKIFCLIQDS
+447 
-460 YNFLILDE
+460 LILDE
-468 PTNHIDIDTR
+468 PTNHLDSETQLIIAETFKTFKGT
-478 EMLEESLKEFTGTI
+478 MLI
-492 LFVSHD
+492 VSHNPDFVDNLGIERTLILPEGELSYYD
-498 RYFLNKVCTH
+498 RSVVEHYHELNS
-508 IADVDFGKIKVYPG
+508 
-522 NYDFWYES
+522 NY
-530 SQLALKQMKDANKKK
+530 N
-545 EEKIKE
+545 
-551 LQEFIARFSANASKS
+551 
-566 KQATSRK
+566 SRK
-573 KSLEKIQL
+573 K
-581 DEIKPSNRRYPYIDF
+581 
-596 KPDREPGKDILTVK
+596 
-610 NLSKTV
+610 
-616 DGEKVLDNVSFTVK
+616 
-630 TDNKIAIIADN
+630 
-641 ENARTTLF
+641 
-649 QILAGELEPDEGE
+649 
-662 VSFGTTITKAYFPKD
+662 
-677 NSYLFTQD
+677 
-685 LSITDWLRQYS
+685 
-696 KDPDETYV
+696 
-704 RSFLG
+704 
-709 RMLFSGDEALKNVKV
+709 RM
-724 LSGGEKV
+724 
-731 RCVLSKLMLSG
+731 
-742 ANFLIFDEPTNHLDM
+742 
-757 ESITA
+757 
-762 LNEGMERFKGNMI
+762 
-775 FASHDHQL
+775 
-783 MQTVANRIIDIKKD
+783 
-797 GSVVDKECTY
+797 
-807 NEYLGLE
+807 

>member
-1 MIDINISKVC
+1 MQYIHITFFDGRNIMIDINISKVC
-11 KSFGFDLV
+11 KSFGFDLI
-19 LNTIDITVQKGEK
+19 LNNIDITVQKGEK

-69 GYLSQIPEEKDI
+69 GYLSQIPEKKDI

-314 KLNITFDTASR
+314 KLNITFDMDSR
-325 SGKDVLTINNLNL
+325 SGKDVLTINNLYL

-397 IEFEDINLSVLEEA
+397 IGFEDINLSVLEEA

-478 EMLEESLKEFTGTI
+478 EMLEESLQEFTGTI

-498 RYFLNKVCTH
+498 RYFINK
-508 IADVDFGKIKVYPG
+508 IATSIIEIKNKNITKYIG
-522 NYDFWYES
+522 NYDDYR
-530 SQLALKQMKDANKKK
+530 
-545 EEKIKE
+545 EKI
-551 LQEFIARFSANASKS
+551 
-566 KQATSRK
+566 
-573 KSLEKIQL
+573 
-581 DEIKPSNRRYPYIDF
+581 
-596 KPDREPGKDILTVK
+596 
-610 NLSKTV
+610 
-616 DGEKVLDNVSFTVK
+616 
-630 TDNKIAIIADN
+630 NKI
-641 ENARTTLF
+641 
-649 QILAGELEPDEGE
+649 
-662 VSFGTTITKAYFPKD
+662 
-677 NSYLFTQD
+677 
-685 LSITDWLRQYS
+685 
-696 KDPDETYV
+696 
-704 RSFLG
+704 
-709 RMLFSGDEALKNVKV
+709 
-724 LSGGEKV
+724 
-731 RCVLSKLMLSG
+731 
-742 ANFLIFDEPTNHLDM
+742 
-757 ESITA
+757 
-762 LNEGMERFKGNMI
+762 
-775 FASHDHQL
+775 
-783 MQTVANRIIDIKKD
+783 
-797 GSVVDKECTY
+797 
-807 NEYLGLE
+807 

>member
-1 MIDINISKVC
+1 MQYIHITFFDGRNIMIDINISKVC
-11 KSFGFDLV
+11 KSFGFDLI
-19 LNTIDITVQKGEK
+19 LNNIDITVQKGEK

-195 WLEKTLKNYKGTIIL
+195 WLEKTLKNYKGTIML

-262 KQITAMKNS
+262 KQITAMENS

-300 LEKLEKLDKPEDKK
+300 LEKVEKLDKPEEKK

-325 SGKDVLTINNLNL
+325 SGKDVLTINNLDL

-478 EMLEESLKEFTGTI
+478 EMLEESLQEFTGTI

-498 RYFLNKVCTH
+498 RYFINK
-508 IADVDFGKIKVYPG
+508 IATSIIEIKNKNITRYIG
-522 NYDFWYES
+522 NYDDYR
-530 SQLALKQMKDANKKK
+530 
-545 EEKIKE
+545 EKI
-551 LQEFIARFSANASKS
+551 
-566 KQATSRK
+566 
-573 KSLEKIQL
+573 
-581 DEIKPSNRRYPYIDF
+581 
-596 KPDREPGKDILTVK
+596 
-610 NLSKTV
+610 
-616 DGEKVLDNVSFTVK
+616 
-630 TDNKIAIIADN
+630 NKI
-641 ENARTTLF
+641 
-649 QILAGELEPDEGE
+649 
-662 VSFGTTITKAYFPKD
+662 
-677 NSYLFTQD
+677 
-685 LSITDWLRQYS
+685 
-696 KDPDETYV
+696 
-704 RSFLG
+704 
-709 RMLFSGDEALKNVKV
+709 
-724 LSGGEKV
+724 
-731 RCVLSKLMLSG
+731 
-742 ANFLIFDEPTNHLDM
+742 
-757 ESITA
+757 
-762 LNEGMERFKGNMI
+762 
-775 FASHDHQL
+775 
-783 MQTVANRIIDIKKD
+783 
-797 GSVVDKECTY
+797 
-807 NEYLGLE
+807 

>member
-19 LNTIDITVQKGEK
+19 LNNIDITVQKGEK

-108 LTEDYKVI
+108 LTKDYKVI

-146 ITEEILN
+146 ITEEMLN

-195 WLEKTLKNYKGTIIL
+195 WLEKTLKNYK
-210 VSHDR
+210 
-215 YFMDNVINKVYLLTK
+215 
-230 RGIEV
+230 
-235 YHGNYSYYIKESENR
+235 
-250 LLLELKNYKDQQ
+250 DQQ
-262 KQITAMKNS
+262 KQITAMENS

-300 LEKLEKLDKPEDKK
+300 LEKLKKLDKPEEKK
-314 KLNITFDTASR
+314 KLNMIFDTASR

-375 ILKGNNSIKLG
+375 ILKGNNNIKLG

-478 EMLEESLKEFTGTI
+478 EMLEESLKEFAGT
-492 LFVSHD
+492 
-498 RYFLNKVCTH
+498 
-508 IADVDFGKIKVYPG
+508 
-522 NYDFWYES
+522 
-530 SQLALKQMKDANKKK
+530 
-545 EEKIKE
+545 
-551 LQEFIARFSANASKS
+551 
-566 KQATSRK
+566 
-573 KSLEKIQL
+573 
-581 DEIKPSNRRYPYIDF
+581 YI
-596 KPDREPGKDILTVK
+596 ICI
-610 NLSKTV
+610 S
-616 DGEKVLDNVSFTVK
+616 
-630 TDNKIAIIADN
+630 
-641 ENARTTLF
+641 
-649 QILAGELEPDEGE
+649 
-662 VSFGTTITKAYFPKD
+662 
-677 NSYLFTQD
+677 
-685 LSITDWLRQYS
+685 
-696 KDPDETYV
+696 
-704 RSFLG
+704 
-709 RMLFSGDEALKNVKV
+709 
-724 LSGGEKV
+724 
-731 RCVLSKLMLSG
+731 
-742 ANFLIFDEPTNHLDM
+742 
-757 ESITA
+757 
-762 LNEGMERFKGNMI
+762 
-775 FASHDHQL
+775 
-783 MQTVANRIIDIKKD
+783 
-797 GSVVDKECTY
+797 
-807 NEYLGLE
+807 

>member
-1 MIDINISKVC
+1 MQYIHITFFDGRNIMIDINISKVC

-19 LNTIDITVQKGEK
+19 LNNIDITVQKGEK

-262 KQITAMKNS
+262 KQITAMENS

-397 IEFEDINLSVLEEA
+397 IGFEDINLSVLEEA

-498 RYFLNKVCTH
+498 RYFINK
-508 IADVDFGKIKVYPG
+508 IATSIIEIKNKNITRYIG
-522 NYDFWYES
+522 NYDDYR
-530 SQLALKQMKDANKKK
+530 
-545 EEKIKE
+545 EKI
-551 LQEFIARFSANASKS
+551 
-566 KQATSRK
+566 
-573 KSLEKIQL
+573 
-581 DEIKPSNRRYPYIDF
+581 
-596 KPDREPGKDILTVK
+596 
-610 NLSKTV
+610 
-616 DGEKVLDNVSFTVK
+616 
-630 TDNKIAIIADN
+630 NKI
-641 ENARTTLF
+641 
-649 QILAGELEPDEGE
+649 
-662 VSFGTTITKAYFPKD
+662 
-677 NSYLFTQD
+677 
-685 LSITDWLRQYS
+685 
-696 KDPDETYV
+696 
-704 RSFLG
+704 
-709 RMLFSGDEALKNVKV
+709 
-724 LSGGEKV
+724 
-731 RCVLSKLMLSG
+731 
-742 ANFLIFDEPTNHLDM
+742 
-757 ESITA
+757 
-762 LNEGMERFKGNMI
+762 
-775 FASHDHQL
+775 
-783 MQTVANRIIDIKKD
+783 
-797 GSVVDKECTY
+797 
-807 NEYLGLE
+807 

>member
-1 MIDINISKVC
+1 MQYIHITFFDGRNIMIDINISKVC

-19 LNTIDITVQKGEK
+19 LNNIDITVQKGEK

-60 LSIRNNISI
+60 LSIRKNISI

-146 ITEEILN
+146 ITEEMLN

-195 WLEKTLKNYKGTIIL
+195 WLEKTLKNYKGTIML

-230 RGIEV
+230 REIEV

-262 KQITAMKNS
+262 KQITAMENS

-397 IEFEDINLSVLEEA
+397 IGFEDINLSVLEEA

-433 ENIHKKIKYLSGGE
+433 ENIYKKIKYLSGGE

-478 EMLEESLKEFTGTI
+478 EMLEESLMEFTGTI

-498 RYFLNKVCTH
+498 RYFINK
-508 IADVDFGKIKVYPG
+508 IATGIIEIKNKNITKYIG
-522 NYDFWYES
+522 NYDDYR
-530 SQLALKQMKDANKKK
+530 
-545 EEKIKE
+545 EKI
-551 LQEFIARFSANASKS
+551 
-566 KQATSRK
+566 
-573 KSLEKIQL
+573 
-581 DEIKPSNRRYPYIDF
+581 
-596 KPDREPGKDILTVK
+596 
-610 NLSKTV
+610 
-616 DGEKVLDNVSFTVK
+616 
-630 TDNKIAIIADN
+630 NKI
-641 ENARTTLF
+641 
-649 QILAGELEPDEGE
+649 
-662 VSFGTTITKAYFPKD
+662 
-677 NSYLFTQD
+677 
-685 LSITDWLRQYS
+685 
-696 KDPDETYV
+696 
-704 RSFLG
+704 
-709 RMLFSGDEALKNVKV
+709 
-724 LSGGEKV
+724 
-731 RCVLSKLMLSG
+731 
-742 ANFLIFDEPTNHLDM
+742 
-757 ESITA
+757 
-762 LNEGMERFKGNMI
+762 
-775 FASHDHQL
+775 
-783 MQTVANRIIDIKKD
+783 
-797 GSVVDKECTY
+797 
-807 NEYLGLE
+807 

>member
-1 MIDINISKVC
+1 MQYIHITFFDGRNIMIDINISKVC
-11 KSFGFDLV
+11 KSFGFDLI
-19 LNTIDITVQKGEK
+19 LNNIDITVQKGEK
-32 VGLIGTNGSGKSTI
+32 VGLIGTNGRGKSTI

-69 GYLSQIPEEKDI
+69 GYLSQIPEKKDI

-262 KQITAMKNS
+262 KQITAMENS

-293 AASIEKR
+293 AANIEKR

-478 EMLEESLKEFTGTI
+478 EMLEESLMEFTGTI

-498 RYFLNKVCTH
+498 RYFINK
-508 IADVDFGKIKVYPG
+508 IATGIIEIKNKNITKYIG
-522 NYDFWYES
+522 NYDDYR
-530 SQLALKQMKDANKKK
+530 
-545 EEKIKE
+545 EKI
-551 LQEFIARFSANASKS
+551 
-566 KQATSRK
+566 
-573 KSLEKIQL
+573 
-581 DEIKPSNRRYPYIDF
+581 
-596 KPDREPGKDILTVK
+596 
-610 NLSKTV
+610 
-616 DGEKVLDNVSFTVK
+616 
-630 TDNKIAIIADN
+630 NKI
-641 ENARTTLF
+641 
-649 QILAGELEPDEGE
+649 
-662 VSFGTTITKAYFPKD
+662 
-677 NSYLFTQD
+677 
-685 LSITDWLRQYS
+685 
-696 KDPDETYV
+696 
-704 RSFLG
+704 
-709 RMLFSGDEALKNVKV
+709 
-724 LSGGEKV
+724 
-731 RCVLSKLMLSG
+731 
-742 ANFLIFDEPTNHLDM
+742 
-757 ESITA
+757 
-762 LNEGMERFKGNMI
+762 
-775 FASHDHQL
+775 
-783 MQTVANRIIDIKKD
+783 
-797 GSVVDKECTY
+797 
-807 NEYLGLE
+807 

>member
-1 MIDINISKVC
+1 MQYIHITFFDGRNIMIDINISKVC

-19 LNTIDITVQKGEK
+19 LNNIDITVQKGEK

-235 YHGNYSYYIKESENR
+235 YHGNYIYYIKESENR

-300 LEKLEKLDKPEDKK
+300 LEKLEKLDKPEEKK

-338 SYGTKEI
+338 SYGPKEI

-478 EMLEESLKEFTGTI
+478 EMLEESLMEFTGTI

-498 RYFLNKVCTH
+498 RYFINK
-508 IADVDFGKIKVYPG
+508 IATGIIEIKNKNITKYIG
-522 NYDFWYES
+522 NYDDYR
-530 SQLALKQMKDANKKK
+530 
-545 EEKIKE
+545 EKI
-551 LQEFIARFSANASKS
+551 
-566 KQATSRK
+566 
-573 KSLEKIQL
+573 
-581 DEIKPSNRRYPYIDF
+581 
-596 KPDREPGKDILTVK
+596 
-610 NLSKTV
+610 
-616 DGEKVLDNVSFTVK
+616 
-630 TDNKIAIIADN
+630 NKI
-641 ENARTTLF
+641 
-649 QILAGELEPDEGE
+649 
-662 VSFGTTITKAYFPKD
+662 
-677 NSYLFTQD
+677 
-685 LSITDWLRQYS
+685 
-696 KDPDETYV
+696 
-704 RSFLG
+704 
-709 RMLFSGDEALKNVKV
+709 
-724 LSGGEKV
+724 
-731 RCVLSKLMLSG
+731 
-742 ANFLIFDEPTNHLDM
+742 
-757 ESITA
+757 
-762 LNEGMERFKGNMI
+762 
-775 FASHDHQL
+775 
-783 MQTVANRIIDIKKD
+783 
-797 GSVVDKECTY
+797 
-807 NEYLGLE
+807 

>member
-1 MIDINISKVC
+1 MQYIHITFFDGRNIMIDINISKVC

-19 LNTIDITVQKGEK
+19 LNNIDITVQKGEK

-146 ITEEILN
+146 ITEEMLN

-262 KQITAMKNS
+262 KQITAMENS

-314 KLNITFDTASR
+314 KLNITFDMDSR
-325 SGKDVLTINNLNL
+325 SGKDVLTINNLYL

-447 KVRLKIFCLIQDS
+447 KVRLKIFCLIQNS

-478 EMLEESLKEFTGTI
+478 EMLEESLQEFTGTI

-498 RYFLNKVCTH
+498 RYFINK
-508 IADVDFGKIKVYPG
+508 IATSIIEIKNKNITRYIG
-522 NYDFWYES
+522 NYDDYR
-530 SQLALKQMKDANKKK
+530 
-545 EEKIKE
+545 EKI
-551 LQEFIARFSANASKS
+551 
-566 KQATSRK
+566 
-573 KSLEKIQL
+573 
-581 DEIKPSNRRYPYIDF
+581 
-596 KPDREPGKDILTVK
+596 
-610 NLSKTV
+610 
-616 DGEKVLDNVSFTVK
+616 
-630 TDNKIAIIADN
+630 NKI
-641 ENARTTLF
+641 
-649 QILAGELEPDEGE
+649 
-662 VSFGTTITKAYFPKD
+662 
-677 NSYLFTQD
+677 
-685 LSITDWLRQYS
+685 
-696 KDPDETYV
+696 
-704 RSFLG
+704 
-709 RMLFSGDEALKNVKV
+709 
-724 LSGGEKV
+724 
-731 RCVLSKLMLSG
+731 
-742 ANFLIFDEPTNHLDM
+742 
-757 ESITA
+757 
-762 LNEGMERFKGNMI
+762 
-775 FASHDHQL
+775 
-783 MQTVANRIIDIKKD
+783 
-797 GSVVDKECTY
+797 
-807 NEYLGLE
+807 

>member
-1 MIDINISKVC
+1 MQYIHITFFDGRNIMIDINISKVC

-19 LNTIDITVQKGEK
+19 LNNIDITVQKGEK

-146 ITEEILN
+146 ITEEMLN

-262 KQITAMKNS
+262 KQITAMENS

-293 AASIEKR
+293 AANIEKR

-478 EMLEESLKEFTGTI
+478 EMLEESLMEFTGTI

-498 RYFLNKVCTH
+498 RYFINK
-508 IADVDFGKIKVYPG
+508 IATGIIEIKNKNITKYIG
-522 NYDFWYES
+522 NYDDYR
-530 SQLALKQMKDANKKK
+530 
-545 EEKIKE
+545 EKI
-551 LQEFIARFSANASKS
+551 
-566 KQATSRK
+566 
-573 KSLEKIQL
+573 
-581 DEIKPSNRRYPYIDF
+581 
-596 KPDREPGKDILTVK
+596 
-610 NLSKTV
+610 
-616 DGEKVLDNVSFTVK
+616 
-630 TDNKIAIIADN
+630 NKI
-641 ENARTTLF
+641 
-649 QILAGELEPDEGE
+649 
-662 VSFGTTITKAYFPKD
+662 
-677 NSYLFTQD
+677 
-685 LSITDWLRQYS
+685 
-696 KDPDETYV
+696 
-704 RSFLG
+704 
-709 RMLFSGDEALKNVKV
+709 
-724 LSGGEKV
+724 
-731 RCVLSKLMLSG
+731 
-742 ANFLIFDEPTNHLDM
+742 
-757 ESITA
+757 
-762 LNEGMERFKGNMI
+762 
-775 FASHDHQL
+775 
-783 MQTVANRIIDIKKD
+783 
-797 GSVVDKECTY
+797 
-807 NEYLGLE
+807 

>member
-1 MIDINISKVC
+1 MQYIHITFFDGRNIMIDINISKVC
-11 KSFGFDLV
+11 KSFGFDLI
-19 LNTIDITVQKGEK
+19 LNNIDITVQKGEK

-69 GYLSQIPEEKDI
+69 GYLSQIPEKKDI

-293 AASIEKR
+293 AANIEKR

-478 EMLEESLKEFTGTI
+478 EMLEESLKEFAGTI

-498 RYFLNKVCTH
+498 RYFINK
-508 IADVDFGKIKVYPG
+508 IATGIIEIKNKNITKYIG
-522 NYDFWYES
+522 NYDDYR
-530 SQLALKQMKDANKKK
+530 
-545 EEKIKE
+545 EKI
-551 LQEFIARFSANASKS
+551 
-566 KQATSRK
+566 
-573 KSLEKIQL
+573 
-581 DEIKPSNRRYPYIDF
+581 
-596 KPDREPGKDILTVK
+596 
-610 NLSKTV
+610 
-616 DGEKVLDNVSFTVK
+616 
-630 TDNKIAIIADN
+630 NKI
-641 ENARTTLF
+641 
-649 QILAGELEPDEGE
+649 
-662 VSFGTTITKAYFPKD
+662 
-677 NSYLFTQD
+677 
-685 LSITDWLRQYS
+685 
-696 KDPDETYV
+696 
-704 RSFLG
+704 
-709 RMLFSGDEALKNVKV
+709 
-724 LSGGEKV
+724 
-731 RCVLSKLMLSG
+731 
-742 ANFLIFDEPTNHLDM
+742 
-757 ESITA
+757 
-762 LNEGMERFKGNMI
+762 
-775 FASHDHQL
+775 
-783 MQTVANRIIDIKKD
+783 
-797 GSVVDKECTY
+797 
-807 NEYLGLE
+807 

>member
-1 MIDINISKVC
+1 MQYIHITFFDGRNIMIDINISKVC
-11 KSFGFDLV
+11 KSFGFDLI
-19 LNTIDITVQKGEK
+19 LNNIDITVQKGEK

-195 WLEKTLKNYKGTIIL
+195 WLEKTLKNYKGTIML

-262 KQITAMKNS
+262 KQITAMENS

-314 KLNITFDTASR
+314 KLNITFDAASR

-420 YLRSALFKYLFAG
+420 YLRSALFKYLFVG
-433 ENIHKKIKYLSGGE
+433 ESIHKKIKYLSGGE

-498 RYFLNKVCTH
+498 RYFINK
-508 IADVDFGKIKVYPG
+508 IATSIIEIKNKNITRYIG
-522 NYDFWYES
+522 NYDDYR
-530 SQLALKQMKDANKKK
+530 
-545 EEKIKE
+545 EKI
-551 LQEFIARFSANASKS
+551 
-566 KQATSRK
+566 
-573 KSLEKIQL
+573 
-581 DEIKPSNRRYPYIDF
+581 
-596 KPDREPGKDILTVK
+596 
-610 NLSKTV
+610 
-616 DGEKVLDNVSFTVK
+616 
-630 TDNKIAIIADN
+630 NKI
-641 ENARTTLF
+641 
-649 QILAGELEPDEGE
+649 
-662 VSFGTTITKAYFPKD
+662 
-677 NSYLFTQD
+677 
-685 LSITDWLRQYS
+685 
-696 KDPDETYV
+696 
-704 RSFLG
+704 
-709 RMLFSGDEALKNVKV
+709 
-724 LSGGEKV
+724 
-731 RCVLSKLMLSG
+731 
-742 ANFLIFDEPTNHLDM
+742 
-757 ESITA
+757 
-762 LNEGMERFKGNMI
+762 
-775 FASHDHQL
+775 
-783 MQTVANRIIDIKKD
+783 
-797 GSVVDKECTY
+797 
-807 NEYLGLE
+807 

>member
-1 MIDINISKVC
+1 MQYIHITFFDGRNIMIDINISKVC

-19 LNTIDITVQKGEK
+19 LNNIDITVQKGEK

-60 LSIRNNISI
+60 VSIRNNISI

-235 YHGNYSYYIKESENR
+235 YHGNYIYYIKESENR

-262 KQITAMKNS
+262 KQITAMENS

-314 KLNITFDTASR
+314 KLNITFDMDSR
-325 SGKDVLTINNLNL
+325 SGKDVLTINNLYL

-386 SNIKIGYIPQE
+386 SNIKKGYIPQE
-397 IEFEDINLSVLEEA
+397 IGFEDINLSVLEEA

-498 RYFLNKVCTH
+498 RYFINK
-508 IADVDFGKIKVYPG
+508 IATGIIEIKNKNITKYIG
-522 NYDFWYES
+522 NYDDYR
-530 SQLALKQMKDANKKK
+530 
-545 EEKIKE
+545 EKI
-551 LQEFIARFSANASKS
+551 
-566 KQATSRK
+566 
-573 KSLEKIQL
+573 
-581 DEIKPSNRRYPYIDF
+581 
-596 KPDREPGKDILTVK
+596 
-610 NLSKTV
+610 
-616 DGEKVLDNVSFTVK
+616 
-630 TDNKIAIIADN
+630 NKI
-641 ENARTTLF
+641 
-649 QILAGELEPDEGE
+649 
-662 VSFGTTITKAYFPKD
+662 
-677 NSYLFTQD
+677 
-685 LSITDWLRQYS
+685 
-696 KDPDETYV
+696 
-704 RSFLG
+704 
-709 RMLFSGDEALKNVKV
+709 
-724 LSGGEKV
+724 
-731 RCVLSKLMLSG
+731 
-742 ANFLIFDEPTNHLDM
+742 
-757 ESITA
+757 
-762 LNEGMERFKGNMI
+762 
-775 FASHDHQL
+775 
-783 MQTVANRIIDIKKD
+783 
-797 GSVVDKECTY
+797 
-807 NEYLGLE
+807 

>member
-1 MIDINISKVC
+1 MQYIHITFFDGRNIMIDINISKVC

-19 LNTIDITVQKGEK
+19 LNNIDITVQKGEK

-262 KQITAMKNS
+262 KQITAMENS
-271 IKRLKEYGRLC
+271 IKRLREYGRLC

-314 KLNITFDTASR
+314 KLNITFDMDSR
-325 SGKDVLTINNLNL
+325 SGKDVLTINNLYL

-397 IEFEDINLSVLEEA
+397 IGFEDINLSVLEEA

-478 EMLEESLKEFTGTI
+478 EMLEESLMEFTGTI

-498 RYFLNKVCTH
+498 RYFINK
-508 IADVDFGKIKVYPG
+508 IATGIIEIKNKNITKYIG
-522 NYDFWYES
+522 NYDDYR
-530 SQLALKQMKDANKKK
+530 
-545 EEKIKE
+545 EKI
-551 LQEFIARFSANASKS
+551 
-566 KQATSRK
+566 
-573 KSLEKIQL
+573 
-581 DEIKPSNRRYPYIDF
+581 
-596 KPDREPGKDILTVK
+596 
-610 NLSKTV
+610 
-616 DGEKVLDNVSFTVK
+616 
-630 TDNKIAIIADN
+630 NKI
-641 ENARTTLF
+641 
-649 QILAGELEPDEGE
+649 
-662 VSFGTTITKAYFPKD
+662 
-677 NSYLFTQD
+677 
-685 LSITDWLRQYS
+685 
-696 KDPDETYV
+696 
-704 RSFLG
+704 
-709 RMLFSGDEALKNVKV
+709 
-724 LSGGEKV
+724 
-731 RCVLSKLMLSG
+731 
-742 ANFLIFDEPTNHLDM
+742 
-757 ESITA
+757 
-762 LNEGMERFKGNMI
+762 
-775 FASHDHQL
+775 
-783 MQTVANRIIDIKKD
+783 
-797 GSVVDKECTY
+797 
-807 NEYLGLE
+807 